1 MKFRRL
7 LLCGI
12 VIGAL
17 ASCDQPNSKKPTIE
31 TLVFDVDSTR
41 LEPAIKDATLNIKMA
56 APKGWKA
63 IDESMLGQVIDGLG
77 EKFTRGFQ
85 MVPQWVF
92 LNERTRAMCAVS
104 RLEGAEGIPD
114 ETALESL
121 EAAYRDEFPKASI
134 QRAIFMKDAFR
145 VNQLMVVTSSFV
157 LIRLICDAPENP
169 VFEVNYVVPRGIYE
183 AELRSIESSIGSINL
198 ITN

>member
-1 MKFRRL
+1 MKSWRL

-12 VIGAL
+12 IIGGL
-17 ASCDQPNSKKPTIE
+17 AGCDPPNSKKPTIE
-31 TLVFDVDSTR
+31 TLVFDVDLTR
-41 LEPAIKDATLNIKMA
+41 LELAIEDAALNIEMA

-85 MVPQWVF
+85 MAPRWVF
-92 LNERTRAMCAVS
+92 LNEGTRAMCAVS

-121 EAAYRDEFPKASI
+121 EAAYRDEFPKATI
-134 QRAIFMKDAFR
+134 QSAIFMKDAFR
-145 VNQLMVVTSSFV
+145 VHQLMVVTSGFV
-157 LIRLICDAPENP
+157 LIRLICDASENP
-169 VFEVNYVVPRGIYE
+169 VFEVDYVVPRDVYE

-198 ITN
+198 VTN